1 LAGVIALLF
10 AAIAAIWLLI
20 RMTTGNV
27 VSSEVRN
34 VTILKAVIWLG
45 IVAALFAANLM
56 PMALMILVAA
66 GGVTAIEV
74 WRNRTIEAQE
84 AASFGNE
91 VSRPV
96 AGMDAEQA
104 ASVLGIEIDSD
115 EAEIRSAHRKLIA
128 QLHPDKG
135 GTDYLAAQINEAR
148 KTLLARFS
156 R

>member
-74 WRNRTIEAQE
+74 WLQGWMR
-84 AASFGNE
+84 
-91 VSRPV
+91 SR
-96 AGMDAEQA
+96 
-104 ASVLGIEIDSD
+104 
-115 EAEIRSAHRKLIA
+115 
-128 QLHPDKG
+128 QL
-135 GTDYLAAQINEAR
+135 LCWV
-148 KTLLARFS
+148 
-156 R
+156 

>member
-1 LAGVIALLF
+1 
-10 AAIAAIWLLI
+10 
-20 RMTTGNV
+20 M
-27 VSSEVRN
+27 
-34 VTILKAVIWLG
+34 
-45 IVAALFAANLM
+45 
-56 PMALMILVAA
+56 
-66 GGVTAIEV
+66 
-74 WRNRTIEAQE
+74 
-84 AASFGNE
+84 
-91 VSRPV
+91 V